1 MGGLKLVTARF
12 PLMIT
17 LHDIQFLAS
26 PAGEQLMA
34 RLAGEDLRE
43 SNTLR
48 LLTMLR
54 KGFSGEQAGA
64 ALEMARLRVKAVDKF
79 GESAGRMLFTREALE
94 QASDQLVRAYR
105 AREIQNP
112 TSLPPDRIQVR
123 EVIPDSGQHKLA
135 ISPYQSA
142 IHVID
147 ACCGIG
153 ADALAFAAAGAA
165 VTGLDMD
172 AVRVEIARYNAAAL
186 ELAANFEV
194 ADVRD
199 GLADA
204 DVVFFDP
211 ARRDESGK
219 RIYDVERYQPPLSLI
234 KGWQHQ
240 RLMVKL
246 SPGVDLAQLQSYG
259 GMVEFISVDGDLKE
273 AVLHSSRETDDFGL
287 KATLLSGGEV
297 HHWHNPSADFAPVNL
312 QLPTSEPRTWLVEP
326 DAAVIRAGLVQAAAA
341 QSGGALLDETI
352 AYFTTDKKPESPWL
366 RAWRVLD
373 WMAFNLKHLRAY
385 LRQHN
390 IGQVT
395 VKKRGSA
402 ITPDELIPRLKLK
415 GNDACTLVLTRC
427 KDRQIVL
434 VCQAL

>member
-1 MGGLKLVTARF
+1 MTSCF

-54 KGFSGEQAGA
+54 KTFSSEQAGA

-94 QASDQLVRAYR
+94 QASDPQVRAYR
-105 AREIQNP
+105 TRNIHHP
-112 TSLPPDRIQVR
+112 TTLAPDRIQIR
-123 EVIPDSGQHKLA
+123 EVIPDSGQAQLA
-135 ISPYQSA
+135 ISPYRDV
-142 IHVID
+142 IRVID

-153 ADALAFAAAGAA
+153 ADALAFAAAGAG

-172 AVRVEIARYNAAAL
+172 AVRIEIARYNAATLA
-186 ELAANFEV
+186 LAADFEV

-199 GLADA
+199 GLAAA

-211 ARRDESGK
+211 ARRDDSGK

-234 KGWQHQ
+234 KDWQHQ
-240 RLMVKL
+240 RIMVKL
-246 SPGVDLAQLQSYG
+246 SPGVDLAQLQSYS
-259 GMVEFISVDGDLKE
+259 GMVEFISVEGDLKE
-273 AVLHSSRETDDFGL
+273 AVLHSGRESDDFGL

-297 HHWHNPSADFAPVNL
+297 HHWHNPSADFAPVDL
-312 QLPTSEPRTWLVEP
+312 QLPTSEPRGWLVEP

-341 QSGGALLDETI
+341 QSSGALLDETI
-352 AYFTTDKKPESPWL
+352 AYFTADTKPESPWL
-366 RAWRVLD
+366 REWRVLD
-373 WMAFNLKHLRAY
+373 WMPFNLKHLRAY

-395 VKKRGSA
+395 VKKRGTA
-402 ITPDELIPRLKLK
+402 ITPNELIPRLKLK
-415 GNDACTLVLTRC
+415 GDNACTLVLTRC
-427 KDRQIVL
+427 KDRQIVV
-434 VCQAL
+434 VCEAI